1 MKQVFYFI
9 ISAVIIFTGKNSSAQ
24 KVEFGVLG
32 GIGGY
37 VGDINTYPTFN
48 PDQIDHAYGI
58 WIKKNFNP
66 YWGIRLGY
74 HQTNIS
80 AADSFFTSDPFKLN
94 RNLSFRNRIN
104 EISFQTEFNFMR
116 FVPEQT
122 GYRFSPYVN
131 AGISWIFHNPQGFID
146 SIWYD
151 LQPIGTEGQGQYLS
165 SKPYSLNT
173 LAISVGGGIK
183 YNFAGR
189 SIIALEFGIR
199 NAFTDYLDDISG
211 VYFDNELITRS
222 RGVQAGFLADRTREI
237 PGAIPNN
244 PGKLRGDASMRDWYH
259 YIGIAYIY
267 SFRASKCAAFK

>member
-1 MKQVFYFI
+1 MKQVIYLNVFI
-9 ISAVIIFTGKNSSAQ
+9 SLLFLGSKSFAQ
-24 KVEFGVLG
+24 KVEFGILG

-48 PDQIDHAYGI
+48 PEKIDHAYGI
-58 WIKKNFNP
+58 WLKKNFNP
-66 YWGIRLGY
+66 YWGIRMGY

-80 AADSFFTSDPFKLN
+80 AADSIFTSDPFKLN

-116 FVPEQT
+116 FMPEET
-122 GYRFSPYVN
+122 GYRFSPYIN
-131 AGISWIFHNPQGFID
+131 AGISWLFHNPQAFID
-146 SIWYD
+146 SLWYD
-151 LQPIGTEGQGQYLS
+151 LRPIGTEGQGQFQSTRLY
-165 SKPYSLNT
+165 SKSA

-189 SIIALEFGIR
+189 SILALEFGLR

-222 RGVQAGFLADRTREI
+222 RGAAAGRLADRTQDI
-237 PGAIPNN
+237 PNALPNN
-244 PGKLRGDASMRDWYH
+244 PGKVRGDSNMRDWYH

-267 SFRASKCAAFK
+267 SFRASKCDAFK